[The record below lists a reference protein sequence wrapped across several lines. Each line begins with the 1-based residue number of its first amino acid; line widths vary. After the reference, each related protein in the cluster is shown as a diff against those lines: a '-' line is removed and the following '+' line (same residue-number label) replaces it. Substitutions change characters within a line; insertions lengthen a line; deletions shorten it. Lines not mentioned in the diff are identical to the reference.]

1 GACGMTSHERF
12 RDEFSEM
19 VLFVAGQYNRLSPST
34 PNEVVAAQRADTI
47 IEAAVRLLDISRR
60 HYPSP
65 TIVVNGASQEVVEEV
80 VEEVRRAL
88 TDSYDDRPIMTI
100 SNKTTRI

>member
-1 GACGMTSHERF
+1 MTSHERF

-80 VEEVRRAL
+80 RRAL

-100 SNKTTRI
+100 NNKTTRI